1 LEAIIKKEN
10 LAITEEELNK
20 EVDEVAKQYNVEEER
35 LEAFKESLLQ
45 SSKSYIE
52 ETLQKRKVINMLV
65 ENAVFVEPKE
75 ESVETSE
82 EVKESEE
89 K

>member
-1 LEAIIKKEN
+1 MEAIIKKEN

>member
-1 LEAIIKKEN
+1 
-10 LAITEEELNK
+10 
-20 EVDEVAKQYNVEEER
+20 KQYNVEEER

-75 ESVETSE
+75 ESEETSE
-82 EVKESEE
+82 DVKESEE